1 MRRVLSISLIV
12 TLSVTLAAQTKDMR
26 NSNAL
31 KLVFEGRPASVRLAP
46 HVTTTIRLPEAVN
59 SVVLGDSSVFQAE
72 YSPGEPLLVFARATG
87 SGTAQT
93 NLVISTVFGRQFI
106 LLLRSVGASGEPSGP
121 GVDLFV
127 SCEAAQVRFIEETF
141 PSALIAET
149 VSISNA
155 AHPPPESNRGVPEA
169 GSQTGVLDEILSRQ
183 RNQKIE
189 KLYGDRIRVAIGHVA
204 QDGSRLIVSFSVVS
218 SQSEPA
224 ELVPPQVQ
232 LSGQTK
238 SGLFRRARWTTV
250 QQLPVE
256 SYQMSRRT
264 LDPSG
269 RIDGVV
275 VFERPPIKQ
284 STEKLMLQIADSA
297 AVDQPT
303 LAPISFRQT
312 TPLEKD
318 HE

>member
-1 MRRVLSISLIV
+1 
-12 TLSVTLAAQTKDMR
+12 
-26 NSNAL
+26 
-31 KLVFEGRPASVRLAP
+31 
-46 HVTTTIRLPEAVN
+46 VTTTIRLPEPVN
-59 SVVLGDSSVFQAE
+59 SVVLGDSNLFQAE
-72 YSPGEPLLVFARATG
+72 YSASEPLSVFARVTG
-87 SGTAQT
+87 SGAAQT

-106 LLLRSVGASGEPSGP
+106 LLLRSMGASGDPSEA
-121 GVDLFV
+121 GVDLLV
-127 SCEAAQVRFIEETF
+127 RCQPAQVHFIEETF
-141 PSALIAET
+141 PAALISET
-149 VSISNA
+149 LSLSSA
-155 AHPPPESNRGVPEA
+155 AHLPPKSDDALSSQESENEKLH
-169 GSQTGVLDEILSRQ
+169 QILNRQ
-183 RNQKIE
+183 RGQTVD
-189 KLYGDRIRVAIGHVA
+189 KLYGDGIRVGIGQVA
-204 QDGSRLIVSFSVVS
+204 EDGSRLIVSFAVTS
-218 SQSEPA
+218 SKSEPA

-238 SGLFRRARWTTV
+238 SGIFRRTRWTTV

-256 SYQMSRRT
+256 SYQMTQRR
-264 LDPSG
+264 LDPGG

-275 VFERPPIKQ
+275 VFERPAIKQ